1 MYLKQ
6 NTFLNLFKWLSSV
19 CYTNVCGFFFLQD
32 ILKECQRIRTVYNHT
47 LTGVV
52 QVVQHRQQ
60 SILETFVSFAM
71 A

>member
-1 MYLKQ
+1 MA
-6 NTFLNLFKWLSSV
+6 LFSLLYKCV
-19 CYTNVCGFFFLQD
+19 CVFFLQD